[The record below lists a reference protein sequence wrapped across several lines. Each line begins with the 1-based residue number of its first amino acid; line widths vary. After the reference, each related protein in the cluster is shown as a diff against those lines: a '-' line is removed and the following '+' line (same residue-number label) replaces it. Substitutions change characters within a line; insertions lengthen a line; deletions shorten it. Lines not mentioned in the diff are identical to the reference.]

1 MSKRLLIV
9 AGESSGELYGSLLAS
24 YLREDFELIGIGGK
38 YMAQAGVKLI
48 GEITH
53 AFGAFEVLG
62 QIKKNKKKNMEVATK
77 ALKEVQGVIL
87 IDFPDFNLSLAKK
100 KLRKWAKEYFI
111 M

>member
-62 QIKKNKKKNMEVATK
+62 QIKKIRKNMEVATK

-100 KLRKWAKEYFI
+100 S
-111 M
+111 